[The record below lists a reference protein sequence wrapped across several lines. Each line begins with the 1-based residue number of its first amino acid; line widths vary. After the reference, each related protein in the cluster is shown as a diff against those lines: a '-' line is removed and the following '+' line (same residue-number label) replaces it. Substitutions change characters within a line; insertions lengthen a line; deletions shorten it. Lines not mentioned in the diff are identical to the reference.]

1 MPDLAKYLF
10 GGWQEGES
18 GETSRTGPLPLSPV
32 GVGALPGHR
41 RPERREEWNQDLEK
55 QRQDLRSWRLFLPAS
70 ERPAEGNQSKLKTLR
85 QIPFPVF
92 FGCCGTLAEWLDLS
106 EPQLSRLQGGEDTHP
121 ARQTWKLDR
130 GARKMP
136 RVAAARTQE
145 KTGAE
150 PPGLL
155 PKCQPSSPPLLTR
168 LCHSLSSGRLQWQVF
183 SSSDSG
189 FAL

>member
-1 MPDLAKYLF
+1 M
-10 GGWQEGES
+10 
-18 GETSRTGPLPLSPV
+18 
-32 GVGALPGHR
+32 GVGGTPRAQ
-41 RPERREEWNQDLEK
+41 EAREEGRMKSGPQKAKARPPLLK
-55 QRQDLRSWRLFLPAS
+55 TVPWRRLQATESQPAS
-70 ERPAEGNQSKLKTLR
+70 ERPAEGNQSKLKTPR

-130 GARKMP
+130 GARKVP
-136 RVAAARTQE
+136 RVVAARTQE
-145 KTGAE
+145 KTGAG

-168 LCHSLSSGRLQWQVF
+168 LHHSLSSGRLQWEVF